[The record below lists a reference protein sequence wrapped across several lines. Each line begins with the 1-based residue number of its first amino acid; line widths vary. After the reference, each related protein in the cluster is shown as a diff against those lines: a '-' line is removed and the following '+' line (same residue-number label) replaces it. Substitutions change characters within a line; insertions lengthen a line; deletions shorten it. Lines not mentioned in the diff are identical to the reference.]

1 MKDILV
7 KLRGSEQTIKRTDYL
22 EAKYDSMTSELH
34 QMETKFV
41 EEEENQEK
49 VKMISTMGEER
60 SEDRPLRKTERKET
74 KTKNGSSPELQYFP
88 YRIEWM
94 IDERKISS
102 SSDGST
108 FSLVPKVKILF
119 DVPVE

>member
-7 KLRGSEQTIKRTDYL
+7 KLRVSDQTIKRTDYL

-49 VKMISTMGEER
+49 VKMISSVGEEK
-60 SEDRPLRKTERKET
+60 SVDRPLQKTERKET
-74 KTKNGSSPELQYFP
+74 KTKNGSSPALQYFP

-119 DVPVE
+119 DVPAE